1 LTRNFAGSNLF
12 YEELLSPILLILFIL
27 NRYSLR
33 ADTELL
39 LQVPAT
45 RRSFGDRAFFTA
57 GPTLYGIGCHNPSG
71 LPITFHHSKASLKH
85 IYFLNAIAILLMQ
98 SALE

>member
-1 LTRNFAGSNLF
+1 MYLTDMVRLRRG
-12 YEELLSPILLILFIL
+12 

-45 RRSFGDRAFFTA
+45 RRSFGDPFPQQ
-57 GPTLYGIGCHNPSG
+57 GPLYGIGCHNPSG

-85 IYFLNAIAILLMQ
+85 YLFFECYGNITDVKRP
-98 SALE
+98 